1 MPDNKLQPPAQRRPR
16 RLRWLLA
23 VFVLLV
29 IGGAVT
35 AQQYLQS
42 NAQPPV
48 RTALV
53 ERGDVERTV
62 TAIGKLKP
70 REYVDVR
77 TQVSGQLHKVD
88 VASCHRVKRGD
99 LIGEQDPTVHE
110 QRLRQSQPNP

>member
-1 MPDNKLQPPAQRRPR
+1 VAAFFASDTMHDNKLQPPAPRQPR

-23 VFVLLV
+23 VFALLV

-42 NAQPPV
+42 NAQPPL

-70 REYVDVR
+70 RDYVDVG
-77 TQVSGQLHKVD
+77 TQVSG
-88 VASCHRVKRGD
+88 
-99 LIGEQDPTVHE
+99 
-110 QRLRQSQPNP
+110 